1 MRAKRL
7 CSMLLLCTLVLGC
20 FAMPVSAAN
29 IPDGDLIMPLAS
41 GSFRH
46 TISPKAIAAIDA
58 KFYLDV
64 GETVA
69 YDCTYTPGSASL
81 DFGVIAPDG
90 LFYSL
95 NCTSG
100 SIDKSLRVTQ
110 AGSYTLVIRNNENY
124 AVTVSGTVR
133 Y

>member
-1 MRAKRL
+1 
-7 CSMLLLCTLVLGC
+7 MLLLCALVLGC

-29 IPDGDLIMPLAS
+29 IPESDCIMPLAS

-46 TISPKAIAAIDA
+46 TLSKNSVVPFDAEFFLDID
-58 KFYLDV
+58 
-64 GETVA
+64 ETVS
-69 YDCTYTPGSASL
+69 YDCTYTPKSASL

-100 SIDKSLRVTQ
+100 SINKSLRVTQ
-110 AGSYTLVIRNNENY
+110 AGSYTLAIRNNENY